1 MLLLA
6 AFSGLFSCS
15 AEPEPAGPHPGEPFP
30 MLDLPALD
38 GPPLHLGDFRGRVL
52 VLNVWAT
59 WCGPCREEMPSLQ
72 RLSMRFPPERLAV
85 VGLTVDE
92 DTNLAREF
100 LLKYGIRF
108 QIASDPAGA
117 VAEGLLGVT
126 GYPDTFIIAPDG
138 RLAERVSGGREW
150 DGAEMVSLLSGLLAE
165 SECTASRPCSGRP
178 SQRAP

>member
-1 MLLLA
+1 MNAYPLHVRNIAAAWLLA
-6 AFSGLFSCS
+6 AFFSLISCS
-15 AEPEPAGPHPGEPFP
+15 AEPEQAGPRPGEPFP
-30 MLDLPALD
+30 KLDLPALD
-38 GPPLHLGDFRGRVL
+38 GPPLQLGDFRGRVL

-59 WCGPCREEMPSLQ
+59 WCAPCREEMPSLQ
-72 RLSMRFPPERLAV
+72 RLSDRFPSGRLAV

-138 RLAERVSGGREW
+138 TVAERVAGGREW
-150 DGAEMVSLLSGLLAE
+150 DSDEMVSLLTDLLAD
-165 SECTASRPCSGRP
+165 
-178 SQRAP
+178 